1 MFGAL
6 FIGMAGIGIAL
17 RPAHE
22 DEDEV
27 VGKRLK
33 KIAREKPPVA
43 R

>member
-1 MFGAL
+1 
-6 FIGMAGIGIAL
+6 L
-17 RPAHE
+17 RFNLAHE